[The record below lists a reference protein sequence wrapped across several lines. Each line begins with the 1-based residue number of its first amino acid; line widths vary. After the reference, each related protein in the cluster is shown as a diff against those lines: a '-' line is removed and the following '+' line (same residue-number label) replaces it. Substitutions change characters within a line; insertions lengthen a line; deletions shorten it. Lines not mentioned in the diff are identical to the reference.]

1 MSYCVI
7 SIIVLALG
15 PARELFYAVIPGV
28 IYCVVLRE
36 RDPNLPPGYSS
47 WLFLIRN
54 RGYDPNRPEL
64 RANKKP

>member
-7 SIIVLALG
+7 SIIVLVLG

-36 RDPNLPPGYSS
+36 RDPH
-47 WLFLIRN
+47 
-54 RGYDPNRPEL
+54 RPEL
-64 RANKKP
+64 RAKKKP